1 MSQANHG
8 NVRVRFAPSP
18 TGPFHLGGARTALFN
33 WLFAK
38 KNGGKFIL
46 RIEDTD
52 KERSE
57 KKYEDMLIDALS
69 WLGIDWDEGP
79 DKGGDYGPYRQTER
93 LHIYREY
100 LETLIKS
107 EWAYYCYCTKDELEE
122 RAKAMELEGIAPKY
136 SGHCRNIKEPPS
148 GKSPQVIR
156 FKMPNTNVD
165 FKDLIRGKVTFDA
178 SLFGDVVIA
187 KDLDT
192 PLYNFAV
199 VVDDHLM
206 EITHVVRGEEHLSN
220 TPKQILMARAMSLRE
235 PEFAHLPLILSSDRK
250 KLSKRFAEVSLL
262 AYRDKGYLP
271 EAIDN
276 FLALLG
282 WHPEIDREVLTIE
295 ELKNEFEIKRVQK
308 SGAVF
313 NEEKLSWLNGEHLKK
328 ASNEELLQKLKPILS
343 DKIKGSDDDF
353 IIKVIGAVR
362 ERMKTLNDFWD
373 FSSFFFELPDYNK
386 EMLKWQDDPMEKTRG
401 ILEKVKDKIAPLE
414 GEVPRETILLVL
426 DDLIAQFGKGS
437 VLWPLRVSLSGKPAS
452 PDPIEIV
459 RVLGGAESSRRVDIA
474 LQKLQ

>member
-1 MSQANHG
+1 MSLTKEG
-8 NVRVRFAPSP
+8 IVRVRFAPSP

-100 LETLIKS
+100 LETLLKS
-107 EWAYYCYCTKDELEE
+107 DWAYYCYCTKEELEE

-136 SGHCRNIKEPPS
+136 SGHCRNIKEAPP

-178 SLFGDVVIA
+178 GLFGDVVIA

-206 EITHVVRGEEHLSN
+206 EITHVIRGEEHLSN

-262 AYRDKGYLP
+262 AYRDKGFLP
-271 EAIDN
+271 EAINN

-282 WHPEIDREVLTIE
+282 WHPEVDREVLTME
-295 ELKNEFEIKRVQK
+295 ELKKEFEIKRVQK

-313 NEEKLSWLNGEHLKK
+313 NEEKLSWLNSEHMKNITNEKLLEMLRSVLK
-328 ASNEELLQKLKPILS
+328 E
-343 DKIKGSDDDF
+343 KGVEREDDF
-353 IIKVIGAVR
+353 IIKVIGATR
-362 ERMKTLNDFWD
+362 ERMKTLNDFWE
-373 FSSFFFELPDYNK
+373 FASFFFEVPEYSK
-386 EMLKWQDDPMEKTRG
+386 ELLKWQNDDPAKTRA
-401 ILEKVKDKIAPLE
+401 ILEKVREKIDSIE
-414 GEVPRETILLVL
+414 GELPREAIFAFL
-426 DDLIAQFGKGS
+426 DDLIEEFGKGS
-437 VLWPLRVSLSGKPAS
+437 VLWPLRVAVSGKPAS

-459 RVLGGAESSRRVDIA
+459 RVLGGKESSRRVDIA